1 MRKPIIYVVGG
12 IFYYNTASFVCLLH
26 GEVFVPA
33 KGVEALEFLF
43 REVWLCGCHGEGRK
57 GHFSETDLM
66 YCSSVGLE
74 DKGGIQSDLL

>member
-26 GEVFVPA
+26 GEVLVPA

-43 REVWLCGCHGEGRK
+43 REVWLCGCHGEGRN
-57 GHFSETDLM
+57 G
-66 YCSSVGLE
+66 
-74 DKGGIQSDLL
+74 